1 MALSASVAVSVF
13 VAASV
18 AVAVVLDSNSNSDSD
33 SVSDSYSYSDSDFDS
48 DVLRPKFWPETVV
61 LGSRS
66 RKMRAH
72 VPGLVFGPPINK
84 TILCEPPKGA
94 GKRDPVNT
102 DFQKSW
108 FQKTWYQVPGFWDDF
123 GAELWD
129 EFCGLAALLGGVG
142 EGELLHADFVSLY
155 NLLYYVIE
163 FPV

>member
-1 MALSASVAVSVF
+1 
-13 VAASV
+13 
-18 AVAVVLDSNSNSDSD
+18 
-33 SVSDSYSYSDSDFDS
+33 
-48 DVLRPKFWPETVV
+48 
-61 LGSRS
+61 
-66 RKMRAH
+66 MRAH

-84 TILCEPPKGA
+84 TILCEPQKGA